1 MSHRVLSPLVALLV
15 LSGCS
20 SAPVDPAREPSA
32 KDPPSANAGDH
43 AAQASSRIDLGN
55 KPSGT
60 DLSFE
65 IGEGSLG
72 FEIVVDAAAGAD
84 TAIGVA
90 ELIDPTGAVVIA
102 DLAHSPHRPVGAG
115 VSSLVYPAIGD
126 AAPTT
131 VPAGTWKVK
140 LGGDSSDP
148 KAGKGGPIT
157 PWSGDI
163 HGVVFVQSA
172 ASGAFGGGQ
181 LDLDLYIPPGLDAGD
196 GAIDVTSA
204 PNDAALKARID
215 QMFAL
220 ESSLY
225 GIARGEVRYH
235 AVASSVANIAG
246 YDAIDAAN
254 RLATAQ
260 GDRPAAQVILT
271 NKLEPDGAGSGEISG
286 ITNCLPGAI
295 GVPGTPCSAVIVA
308 LRLSVYEDAVTIVH
322 ELGHFIGLEHTT
334 EFDDDGFDQLSDT
347 PECTNMSK
355 TAMPSCP
362 DLTNVMFPTSIART
376 ERQVVVSPTQARIM
390 HASPLYHVGR

>member
-1 MSHRVLSPLVALLV
+1 MSHRTLSPLVALLV

-20 SAPVDPAREPSA
+20 SAPVDPAREPA
-32 KDPPSANAGDH
+32 TDPATANAAGN
-43 AAQASSRIDLGN
+43 AVATSSVIDLGK

-60 DLSFE
+60 ELSFE
-65 IGEGSLG
+65 IEAGALG
-72 FEIVVDAAAGAD
+72 FEIVVDAAAGPDA
-84 TAIGVA
+84 AIGVA

-126 AAPTT
+126 AAPRT

-148 KAGKGGPIT
+148 KSGKGGPVT

-172 ASGAFGGGQ
+172 VSGAFGGGT

-196 GAIDVTSA
+196 GAIDATSA

-225 GIARGEVRYH
+225 GIGRGEVRYH
-235 AVASSVANIAG
+235 AVAASVASIAG

-254 RLATAQ
+254 RLATAH
-260 GDRPAAQVILT
+260 GDRPSAQVVLT

-286 ITNCLPGAI
+286 ITNCLPGAV

-334 EFDDDGFDQLSDT
+334 EFDDEAFDQLSDT

-355 TAMPSCP
+355 SAMSSCP
-362 DLTNVMFPTSIART
+362 DLSNLMFPTSIAQT
-376 ERQVVVSPTQARIM
+376 ERHVVVSPTQARIM
-390 HASPLYHVGR
+390 HASPLYRAAR